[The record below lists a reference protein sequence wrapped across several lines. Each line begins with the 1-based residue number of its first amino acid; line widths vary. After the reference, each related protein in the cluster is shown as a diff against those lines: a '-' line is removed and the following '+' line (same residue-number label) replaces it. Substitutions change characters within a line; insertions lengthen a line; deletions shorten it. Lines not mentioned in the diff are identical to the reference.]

1 MVDIDPLE
9 GWLMSSLDEIAPQRI
24 RDLQREAHEG
34 LEALAAYLDNPPK
47 RPDLR
52 DGMCGLFWLRYSPA
66 GFAAADVPR
75 AQAVY
80 RRIFETGGTGSMDA
94 QRAILTL
101 LGGSADPQTVPFW
114 LEMVDL
120 SKPRDMF
127 RQERATLSL
136 AALALLAIRHDEAAA
151 YAALHQL
158 MRQPN
163 PDIRA
168 QAVFYLRHAY
178 ADAGRAVP
186 EAVLTDMFLVATQD
200 KAFEPRFRAR
210 QLLRASGQP
219 APLDNPGGVY
229 DFKVMMLRNK
239 RIYRTIT
246 ARSEQ
251 TLADLQG
258 FIQHAFAWDND
269 HLYCFYMNGRKYDE
283 RYQFAC
289 DYEEDRPPWASEAV
303 IGELGLVKKHRF
315 LYHFD
320 YGDDHLFEIEVV
332 DIRPDVREGNYPR
345 LIDSHGKSPAQYY

>member
-1 MVDIDPLE
+1 MIDIDPLE
-9 GWLMSSLDEIAPQRI
+9 GWLSTPLGELSPQRI
-24 RDLQREAHEG
+24 RELQTEAHEG
-34 LEALAAYLDNPPK
+34 LETLAAYLDNPPR

-52 DGMCGLFWLRYSPA
+52 DGMRGLFWLRYSPA
-66 GFAAADVPR
+66 GFASADVPR

-80 RRIFETGGTGSMDA
+80 RRIFEMGGAGSMDA
-94 QRAILTL
+94 QRAVLTL

-120 SKPRDMF
+120 TKPRDKF
-127 RQERATLSL
+127 RQERVTLSL
-136 AALALLAIRHDEAAA
+136 AALALIAIRRDEAAA
-151 YAALHQL
+151 YDALHQL
-158 MRQPN
+158 TRHAN
-163 PDIRA
+163 PAIRA
-168 QAVFYLRHAY
+168 QAVLYLRHAY
-178 ADAGRAVP
+178 ADAGRPVP

-200 KAFEPRFRAR
+200 KAFEPRFQAR
-210 QLLRASGQP
+210 RLLRVSGQP
-219 APLDNPGGVY
+219 VPLDNPGGVY

-251 TLADLQG
+251 TLADLQR

-269 HLYCFYMNGRKYDE
+269 HLYCFYMNGRKYDDH
-283 RYQFAC
+283 YQFAC
-289 DYEEDRPPWASEAV
+289 AYEEDRPPWASEAV

-320 YGDDHLFEIEVV
+320 YGDDHLFEVEVV

-345 LIDSHGKSPAQYY
+345 LIDSHGKAPAQYY